1 MAAVFA
7 AAFAGLAGDV
17 PMHGAQAAVAACV
30 TLAFATQAWAAAHE
44 AVENMH
50 RLPPDEDHRAA

>member
-1 MAAVFA
+1 VFA

-17 PMHGAQAAVAACV
+17 PMHGAQAAVAACI

-50 RLPPDEDHRAA
+50 RLPPDEDPRAS